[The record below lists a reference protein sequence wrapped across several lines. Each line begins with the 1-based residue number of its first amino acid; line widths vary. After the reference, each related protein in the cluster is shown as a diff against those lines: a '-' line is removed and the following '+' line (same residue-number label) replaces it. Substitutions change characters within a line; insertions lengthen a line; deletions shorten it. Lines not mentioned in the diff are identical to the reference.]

1 MWIVCQSKK
10 SVANM
15 DNVLGLAVRDNLIT
29 AKLSDNTKFIVLGE
43 YKSDERATEVFEGM
57 LEEVFPKEVIVFE
70 NVSVTDDVEDMLK
83 RNGTDGLIVQTDS
96 DEIRI
101 DRIEPRVYYMPQE

>member
-43 YKSDERATEVFEGM
+43 YKSNERATEVFEGM
-57 LEEVFPKEVIVFE
+57 LKDIFPE
-70 NVSVTDDVEDMLK
+70 NVSVTDDVKDMLK
-83 RNGTDGLIVQTDS
+83 RNGTDGLIVRTDS
-96 DEIRI
+96 NKSRI